1 MYTNDY
7 MIKIV
12 ADQQQRDLF
21 AAAANSRL
29 ASLARNGHL
38 VWWRRLVR
46 SDAAT
51 ATPRPAPSGIT
62 APSQPVPC

>member
-7 MIKIV
+7 MIKMV
-12 ADQQQRDLF
+12 ADQQQRDMF

-29 ASLARNGHL
+29 ASQARNGHPG
-38 VWWRRLVR
+38 WWRRLVR
-46 SDAAT
+46 SDAAE
-51 ATPRPAPSGIT
+51 ATPRPVPSGIT